1 MRTLDDPGCL
11 EELERRLTGLTPT
24 SKRRWG
30 RMTPHQAVCHLS
42 DAYRVLM
49 GLKPAESVE
58 NWMGRNVIRVI
69 ALHVPLRWPQGVK
82 TGYASD
88 PEGGGT
94 RPSVFVRD
102 SEELR
107 RLLQRY
113 VTGQPAYPGARHP
126 MMGELSRWE
135 RMRWGYLHADHHL
148 RQFGL

>member
-1 MRTLDDPGCL
+1 MRTLDDSGCL
-11 EELERRLTGLTPT
+11 EELERRLTGLAPD

-30 RMTPHQAVCHLS
+30 RMTPHQMVCHLS

-58 NWMGRNVIRVI
+58 NWTGRNVIRVI
-69 ALHVPLRWPQGVK
+69 ALHVPLPWPQGVK

-94 RPSVFVRD
+94 PPLVFAAD
-102 SEELR
+102 
-107 RLLQRY
+107 LLTLHALMKQF
-113 VTGQPAYPGARHP
+113 VTGRPEYPGARHP
-126 MMGELSRWE
+126 SMGQLSRWE

>member
-1 MRTLDDPGCL
+1 M
-11 EELERRLTGLTPT
+11 
-24 SKRRWG
+24 
-30 RMTPHQAVCHLS
+30 VCHLS

-58 NWMGRNVIRVI
+58 NWMGRNVLRVL

-82 TGYASD
+82 TGHASD

-94 RPSVFVRD
+94 RPTVFARD

-107 RLLQRY
+107 RLLSRY